1 MKLYQWLRK
10 RLIFTLKK
18 KRKELTEELELKEI
32 EKL

>member
-1 MKLYQWLRK
+1 MAKK
-10 RLIFTLKK
+10 RIDVYIKE